1 MINEN
6 LTIREVRLRE
16 AGIFDI
22 DGLCEVE
29 KACFKEP
36 WPEEAFFGELL
47 IDDSKFFLIEK
58 DGEEEAEVIG
68 FAGFRNISGEI
79 HILNI
84 AVLPEYRKKGLGR
97 MLLKKLLDEGKE
109 LVTEGYTLEVRVGN
123 ASAIALYESFGFK
136 NEGRRKKYYGDGEDA
151 FIYWKRDI

>member
-1 MINEN
+1 MTNEDFN
-6 LTIREVRLRE
+6 IRE

-29 KACFKEP
+29 KVCFKEP

-58 DGEEEAEVIG
+58 DGEEETDVIG

-123 ASAIALYESFGFK
+123 APAIALYESFGFK